1 MGIDICHK
9 NDRKV
14 RRTAPKSE
22 DPYLRVLVKLYR
34 YLANRVGGKNSF
46 NKVLYPAYTRHSHNY
61 SDYCFAG
68 GAEAHVHGQA
78 QSPTSVDCPH
88 REERQEARYIWS
100 YISIIV

>member
-46 NKVLYPAYTRHSHNY
+46 NKVPLCGLLIPLPSHILNHM
-61 SDYCFAG
+61 FTG

-78 QSPTSVDCPH
+78 QSPTSLDCPH
-88 REERQEARYIWS
+88 REERQEARLGE
-100 YISIIV
+100 